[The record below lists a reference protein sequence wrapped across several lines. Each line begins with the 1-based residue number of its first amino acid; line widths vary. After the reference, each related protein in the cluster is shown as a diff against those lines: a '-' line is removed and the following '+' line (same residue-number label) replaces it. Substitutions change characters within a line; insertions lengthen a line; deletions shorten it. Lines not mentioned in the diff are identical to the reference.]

1 MHHFIA
7 EEQKIPYISV
17 AFKGNMEISEYL
29 TMSNPEKP
37 I

>member
-7 EEQKIPYISV
+7 EEQKVRYISV
-17 AFKGNMEISEYL
+17 TFKGNMEISEYL
-29 TMSNPEKP
+29 TTSIPEKP

>member
-7 EEQKIPYISV
+7 EEQKVPYISV
-17 AFKGNMEISEYL
+17 TFKDNMEISEYL
-29 TMSNPEKP
+29 TMSIPEKP